1 MAELYIYNVTSKVN
15 PHIHNDWLEWMKAV
29 HIPEVLSTGMFTH
42 HRILRLKDVD
52 ESDGITYAIQY
63 FCSNISHYE
72 RYIELFSGVMR
83 KAVADKWGGEVV
95 SFRTLME
102 VIN

>member
-1 MAELYIYNVTSKVN
+1 MYIYNVTSLV
-15 PHIHNDWLEWMKAV
+15 PTDIHSQWLEWMRAD
-29 HIPEVLSTGMFTH
+29 HIPKVIATGLFSH
-42 HRILRLKDVD
+42 HRVLRLRDTD

-63 FCSNISHYE
+63 FCSSREAYDLYQT
-72 RYIELFSGVMR
+72 RYAPELRREVLE
-83 KAVADKWGGEVV
+83 KWSDGVV